1 MSLRDEIRARPEL
14 AAAVAARDCEAI
26 AAAISNGRVK
36 IGRIERAEFAMWAAT
51 TGMRSKI
58 EDHAANP
65 SSPLRAIALSLR
77 DFILGAANA
86 LDLAIPENA
95 AALQAWV
102 SANELDPAAH
112 DALLAGAMVAN
123 PVTARQVAEELYND
137 DGSPK

>member
-1 MSLRDEIRARPEL
+1 MSLRDEILARPEL

-65 SSPLRAIALSLR
+65 SSPLRASALSLR
-77 DFILGAANA
+77 DFILGSANA

-102 SANELDPAAH
+102 SADELDPVAH
-112 DALLAGAMVAN
+112 DALLDGAMVAD

-137 DGSPK
+137 DGSLK